1 MIWGSKQLEVNVFSA
16 RQFDWGAEE
25 VAVAAG
31 GEEDDDEAGR
41 KERGVNSII
50 FIVTDVTEKSP
61 ASFFSLKSC
70 YRLVQY

>member
-1 MIWGSKQLEVNVFSA
+1 MVNVFSA

-25 VAVAAG
+25 VAGAAR

-61 ASFFSLKSC
+61 ASFFPEKLLQASSILGSENRC
-70 YRLVQY
+70 